1 MANGM
6 APFQVPTLNN
16 NNYDNWSIKMK
27 ALLGSQDVW
36 DIIEKGYNEP
46 ADDDA
51 FATLTPDQKTTL
63 KDSRKRDKKALYLI
77 YQALDD
83 DGFEKISSASSSKE
97 AWEKLQTSYKGS
109 EQVKN
114 VSLQTLRGEF
124 ESLNMKASE
133 SISDYFSRV
142 VVVSN
147 QLKRNGEK
155 LDDVRII
162 EKILR
167 SLDPKFEHIVVT
179 IEETKDLEEMKI
191 EQLQGSLQAYEE
203 KHKKKHEF
211 TEQLLKL
218 QLKDMHESQR
228 NDRNQRGQGR
238 GRGHGRGGS
247 RGRGRGWNYN
257 NNNSNN
263 NYEKGES
270 STRGRGRINP
280 NSKYDQSQI
289 RCYNCQKFG
298 HYASE
303 CRAPNNKIEEKANY
317 VEEKTDGKETLLLA
331 RKETDGG
338 QANSWY
344 LDSGASNHMCGRKDM
359 FVELDESVSGN
370 VSFGDDST
378 IAVKGRDDKN
388 NFIAKVPMSKN
399 RMFLINIQ
407 NDVAKCLKACYKD
420 ASWLWHLRF
429 GHLNFGG
436 LELLSKKEMVKGLPR
451 INHPDQLCEGCL
463 AGKQFRKSFPK
474 ESETRAKK
482 PLELIHTDV
491 CGPIKPSSLGNSNC
505 FLLFIDDFSRKTWV
519 YFLKQKSEVFEVFKK
534 FKAVV
539 ERESGRKIK
548 AMRSDRG
555 GEFTSKDFQEFC
567 EANGIRRPMTVPRS
581 PQQND
586 VAERKNRTIL
596 DMARSMLKSK
606 KLPKEF
612 WAEAVS
618 CAVYL
623 SNRSPTRSEWGKTPQ
638 EAWSGRKPDDFN
650 FFTQFEEDEQTM
662 REQLDES
669 QQELATP
676 PTSPTSTTQGDS
688 SPSSSSSGSQS
699 ERVVQRTRS
708 LRDLYEVTERQDNL
722 TLFCLFA
729 DCEPVSFQEAV
740 QEKKWRDAMD
750 EEIKAIEKNDTWELT
765 SLPKGHKAIGV
776 KWVYKTKQN
785 AKGEIER
792 HKARLVAKGYS
803 QKAGI
808 DYDEVFAPV
817 ARLETIRLIISLEAQ
832 NKWKIQQM
840 DVKSAFLNGVLEE
853 ELYIQQ
859 PSGYEVK
866 GHEDKVLKLKKAL
879 YGLKQ
884 APRAWNSRID
894 KYFQENGFNK
904 CPYEHALYIKIKDG
918 DILIVCLYVDDLIFT
933 GSNPSMFNE
942 FKDVMMKEFE
952 MTDTGL
958 MAYYLGIEVKQQN
971 DGIFI
976 SQESY
981 AKEILKKFKMENY
994 KPIST
999 PAEYGIKMT
1008 KHEEG
1013 ESVDPTFFKSLVG
1026 SLRYLT
1032 CTRPD
1037 ILHAVGLV
1045 SRYMESPT
1053 TTHFKAAKRIL
1064 RYLKGTIDFGLF
1076 YSVSNDYKL
1085 VGYSDSDW
1093 GGDIDNRR
1101 STTGFVFFMG
1111 DIAFTWMSKKQ
1122 PIVTLSTC
1130 EAEYVA
1136 ATSCVCHAIWLRNLL
1151 KEIGLIQEE
1160 PTKVCVDNKS
1170 AIALAKNPVFHDR
1183 SKHIDIRYHYIREC
1197 VARKDVEVEYVKLQD
1212 QVADIFT
1219 KPLTSE
1225 DFLRLRNLLGG
1236 PSKVKD
1242 NEDSPEFGLKNFKSR
1257 TAASTLRQIQPAGGD
1272 GCFQEG
1278 TLNVEDDIIAAFP
1291 NLPNQRGENKGPR
1304 NIQGGVIPV
1313 VTYVGVKPTDKIL
1326 TEEFHDS
1333 RLGQHAG
1340 PNFLGR
1346 RAVPE
1351 SVNDVFFM
1359 EIAVRAR
1366 GCIRE
1371 TAPDPF
1377 CISQKCSQGTVS
1389 RRRNKVME
1397 RAPLPD
1403 THIIRIVNIRELYGN
1418 DMPNGLCRKEG
1429 RDGLN
1434 VPMTLRCDKVKD
1446 ADIDI
1451 RVSPMRV
1458 NSVSPSKNS
1467 AKQDQGGLS
1476 RRQSSTTIRRT
1487 IFAEI
1492 TGQEVTCESF
1502 ASRMRDPISES
1513 YCLGHEDRR
1522 NRVIVDMASSQNMP
1536 FHIANDDSRTSFIFL
1551 LNEARININFDDWI
1565 RWRFPFG
1572 LIVSMWMGQGRI
1584 N

>member
-1 MANGM
+1 
-6 APFQVPTLNN
+6 
-16 NNYDNWSIKMK
+16 
-27 ALLGSQDVW
+27 
-36 DIIEKGYNEP
+36 
-46 ADDDA
+46 
-51 FATLTPDQKTTL
+51 
-63 KDSRKRDKKALYLI
+63 
-77 YQALDD
+77 
-83 DGFEKISSASSSKE
+83 
-97 AWEKLQTSYKGS
+97 
-109 EQVKN
+109 
-114 VSLQTLRGEF
+114 
-124 ESLNMKASE
+124 
-133 SISDYFSRV
+133 
-142 VVVSN
+142 
-147 QLKRNGEK
+147 
-155 LDDVRII
+155 
-162 EKILR
+162 
-167 SLDPKFEHIVVT
+167 
-179 IEETKDLEEMKI
+179 
-191 EQLQGSLQAYEE
+191 
-203 KHKKKHEF
+203 
-211 TEQLLKL
+211 
-218 QLKDMHESQR
+218 MHESQR
-228 NDRNQRGQGR
+228 NDRNQRGQ

-280 NSKYDQSQI
+280 NSRHDKSQV

-298 HYASE
+298 HYTSE
-303 CRAPNNKIEEKANY
+303 CRAPNKKIEEKTNY

-331 RKETDGG
+331 RKETNGG

-378 IAVKGRDDKN
+378 IAVKGRGNILIRLKDGRHQFISNVYYVPNMKSNILSLGQLVEKGYDIHMNNYNLSIKDDNN

-407 NDVAKCLKACYKD
+407 NDVAKCLKAYYKD

-436 LELLSKKEMVKGLPR
+436 LELLSKKGMVKGLPR
-451 INHPDQLCEGCL
+451 INHHDQLCEGCL
-463 AGKQFRKSFPK
+463 VGKQFRKSFPK
-474 ESETRAKK
+474 ESEARSHLSLSI
-482 PLELIHTDV
+482 PMCMDR
-491 CGPIKPSSLGNSNC
+491 SSQALSK
-505 FLLFIDDFSRKTWV
+505 L
-519 YFLKQKSEVFEVFKK
+519 EVFEVLKK
-534 FKAVV
+534 FKAAV

-555 GEFTSKDFQEFC
+555 GEFTSTEFQEFC

-581 PQQND
+581 PQQNG

-612 WAEAVS
+612 WAEAVA
-618 CAVYL
+618 CVVYL
-623 SNRSPTRSEWGKTPQ
+623 TNRSPTRNERRTKLDDKSESFIFIGYDANSK
-638 EAWSGRKPDDFN
+638 GYKLYNPDNKKFVISRDVVFNEEGEWDFNSHTYDFN
-650 FFTQFEEDEQTM
+650 FFPQFEEDEQTM

-708 LRDLYEVTERQDNL
+708 LRDLYEID
-722 TLFCLFA
+722 
-729 DCEPVSFQEAV
+729 
-740 QEKKWRDAMD
+740 
-750 EEIKAIEKNDTWELT
+750 
-765 SLPKGHKAIGV
+765 
-776 KWVYKTKQN
+776 
-785 AKGEIER
+785 R

-817 ARLETIRLIISLEAQ
+817 ARLETMRLIISLAAQ

-853 ELYIQQ
+853 EVYIQQ

-866 GHEDKVLKLKKAL
+866 GHEDKVLKLKKTL

-933 GSNPSMFNE
+933 GSNPNMFKE
-942 FKDVMMKEFE
+942 FKDVMMKGFE
-952 MTDTGL
+952 MTNMGL
-958 MAYYLGIEVKQQN
+958 MAYYLGIEVKQQK

-981 AKEILKKFKMENY
+981 AKEILKKFKMEN
-994 KPIST
+994 
-999 PAEYGIKMT
+999 
-1008 KHEEG
+1008 
-1013 ESVDPTFFKSLVG
+1013 F
-1026 SLRYLT
+1026 
-1032 CTRPD
+1032 
-1037 ILHAVGLV
+1037 GLV

-1085 VGYSDSDW
+1085 VGYSNSDW

-1111 DIAFTWMSKKQ
+1111 DTTFTWMSKKQ

-1151 KEIGLIQEE
+1151 NEIGLIQEE

-1197 VARKDVEVEYVKLQD
+1197 VARNDVEVEYVKSQD

-1219 KPLTSE
+1219 KPLKSE
-1225 DFLRLRNLLGG
+1225 DFIRLRNLLG
-1236 PSKVKD
+1236 
-1242 NEDSPEFGLKNFKSR
+1242 
-1257 TAASTLRQIQPAGGD
+1257 
-1272 GCFQEG
+1272 
-1278 TLNVEDDIIAAFP
+1278 
-1291 NLPNQRGENKGPR
+1291 
-1304 NIQGGVIPV
+1304 
-1313 VTYVGVKPTDKIL
+1313 VT
-1326 TEEFHDS
+1326 
-1333 RLGQHAG
+1333 R
-1340 PNFLGR
+1340 
-1346 RAVPE
+1346 
-1351 SVNDVFFM
+1351 
-1359 EIAVRAR
+1359 
-1366 GCIRE
+1366 
-1371 TAPDPF
+1371 
-1377 CISQKCSQGTVS
+1377 
-1389 RRRNKVME
+1389 
-1397 RAPLPD
+1397 
-1403 THIIRIVNIRELYGN
+1403 
-1418 DMPNGLCRKEG
+1418 
-1429 RDGLN
+1429 
-1434 VPMTLRCDKVKD
+1434 
-1446 ADIDI
+1446 
-1451 RVSPMRV
+1451 
-1458 NSVSPSKNS
+1458 
-1467 AKQDQGGLS
+1467 
-1476 RRQSSTTIRRT
+1476 
-1487 IFAEI
+1487 
-1492 TGQEVTCESF
+1492 
-1502 ASRMRDPISES
+1502 
-1513 YCLGHEDRR
+1513 
-1522 NRVIVDMASSQNMP
+1522 
-1536 FHIANDDSRTSFIFL
+1536 
-1551 LNEARININFDDWI
+1551 
-1565 RWRFPFG
+1565 
-1572 LIVSMWMGQGRI
+1572 
-1584 N
+1584 

>member
-46 ADDDA
+46 ADDDV

-109 EQVKN
+109 EQVKK
-114 VSLQTLRGEF
+114 VRLQTLRGEF

-142 VVVSN
+142 VAVSN

-280 NSKYDQSQI
+280 NSK
-289 RCYNCQKFG
+289 
-298 HYASE
+298 
-303 CRAPNNKIEEKANY
+303 APNNKIEEKANY

-378 IAVKGRDDKN
+378 IAVKGRGQLVEKGYDIHINNYNLSIKDDKN

-436 LELLSKKEMVKGLPR
+436 LELLSKKEMVKGLPH

-463 AGKQFRKSFPK
+463 VGKQFRKSFPK

-482 PLELIHTDV
+482 PLELIYTDV
-491 CGPIKPSSLGNSNC
+491 CGPIKPSSL
-505 FLLFIDDFSRKTWV
+505 
-519 YFLKQKSEVFEVFKK
+519 EVRSFEVFKK
-534 FKAVV
+534 FKAAV

-555 GEFTSKDFQEFC
+555 GEFTSREFQEFC

-581 PQQND
+581 PQQNG

-623 SNRSPTRSEWGKTPQ
+623 SNRSPTRSVWGKTPQ
-638 EAWSGRKPDDFN
+638 EAWSGRKPGISHLRTFGSIAHVHVPDERRTKLDDKSEKGEWDFNSHTDDFN
-650 FFTQFEEDEQTM
+650 FFPQFEEDEQTM

-808 DYDEVFAPV
+808 DYDE
-817 ARLETIRLIISLEAQ
+817 
-832 NKWKIQQM
+832 M
-840 DVKSAFLNGVLEE
+840 DVKSVFLNGVLEE

-904 CPYEHALYIKIKDG
+904 CPYEHALYIKIKDE

-952 MTDTGL
+952 MTYMGL

-981 AKEILKKFKMENY
+981 AKEILKKFKMENC

-999 PAEYGIKMT
+999 PTEYGIKMT

-1076 YSVSNDYKL
+1076 YLVSNDYKL

-1136 ATSCVCHAIWLRNLL
+1136 ATSCVFHAIWLRNLL

-1197 VARKDVEVEYVKLQD
+1197 VARKDVEVEYVKSQD

-1225 DFLRLRNLLGG
+1225 DFLRLRNLLGVTR
-1236 PSKVKD
+1236 S
-1242 NEDSPEFGLKNFKSR
+1242 S
-1257 TAASTLRQIQPAGGD
+1257 LR
-1272 GCFQEG
+1272 EG
-1278 TLNVEDDIIAAFP
+1278 
-1291 NLPNQRGENKGPR
+1291 
-1304 NIQGGVIPV
+1304 
-1313 VTYVGVKPTDKIL
+1313 VG
-1326 TEEFHDS
+1326 S
-1333 RLGQHAG
+1333 
-1340 PNFLGR
+1340 
-1346 RAVPE
+1346 
-1351 SVNDVFFM
+1351 
-1359 EIAVRAR
+1359 
-1366 GCIRE
+1366 
-1371 TAPDPF
+1371 
-1377 CISQKCSQGTVS
+1377 
-1389 RRRNKVME
+1389 
-1397 RAPLPD
+1397 
-1403 THIIRIVNIRELYGN
+1403 
-1418 DMPNGLCRKEG
+1418 
-1429 RDGLN
+1429 
-1434 VPMTLRCDKVKD
+1434 
-1446 ADIDI
+1446 
-1451 RVSPMRV
+1451 
-1458 NSVSPSKNS
+1458 
-1467 AKQDQGGLS
+1467 
-1476 RRQSSTTIRRT
+1476 
-1487 IFAEI
+1487 
-1492 TGQEVTCESF
+1492 
-1502 ASRMRDPISES
+1502 
-1513 YCLGHEDRR
+1513 
-1522 NRVIVDMASSQNMP
+1522 
-1536 FHIANDDSRTSFIFL
+1536 
-1551 LNEARININFDDWI
+1551 
-1565 RWRFPFG
+1565 
-1572 LIVSMWMGQGRI
+1572 
-1584 N
+1584 